1 MAGPIRRE
9 SSALNAEAVWAATS
23 RELTGFS
30 ADEIFDLPI
39 YDDIGGVFVAS
50 AASADAFG
58 SWAEIAA
65 DIGVG
70 KRLMG
75 FNLIHA
81 GAINIDNITMEI
93 GTGGL
98 GAESA
103 VARGRYNQR
112 ASAEIGM
119 SFLVGVSLADNARL
133 SCRAKDASGDA
144 RFTAV
149 AVHVS

>member
-1 MAGPIRRE
+1 MASPIRRE

-39 YDDIGGVFVAS
+39 YDDIGSVFAAS
-50 AASADAFG
+50 AASADSFG
-58 SWAEIAA
+58 SWVEIAA
-65 DIGVG
+65 DIGAG

-75 FNLIHA
+75 FNVIHL
-81 GAINIDNITMEI
+81 GAVNIDDITVEI

-103 VARGRYNQR
+103 VARGRHNQR

-119 SFLVGVSLADNARL
+119 TFLVGVSLADNARL
-133 SCRAKDASGDA
+133 SCRAKDSSGAA
-144 RFTAV
+144 RFSAV